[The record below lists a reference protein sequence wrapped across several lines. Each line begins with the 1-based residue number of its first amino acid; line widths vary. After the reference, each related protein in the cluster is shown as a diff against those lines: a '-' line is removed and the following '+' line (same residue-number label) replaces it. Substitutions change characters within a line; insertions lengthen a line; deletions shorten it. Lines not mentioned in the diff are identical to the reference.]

1 MPAALMA
8 ATNTSSAH
16 HLIEFL
22 IDRPLKAFV
31 LVMLALVGVRLAN
44 RAITRFVSRLQP
56 EQARE
61 ALGILRDGS
70 LPDDTAPLRL
80 RRAQRAET
88 VGALLKSAAALIIW
102 VLAMFA
108 VLNQIGIN
116 LGALIAGASIVGIA
130 VSFGAQNL
138 VRDFLAGVFVLL
150 EDQYG
155 VGDLIDAGSATG
167 RVEAVSLR
175 STQLRDIRGT
185 LWHIPNG
192 QVTRIGNFSQGWSQ
206 AVLDVEVADHVDIE
220 ATTALIEQAG
230 AELRDD
236 PALAGRILDDPQ
248 VWGVERISEGS
259 VAIRIALRTSPR
271 ARQVVE
277 RQLRAH
283 LKQVLEEHDI
293 SLLAV
298 T

>member
-1 MPAALMA
+1 MLAALMA
-8 ATNTSSAH
+8 STDTSSAD
-16 HLIEFL
+16 HLIQFL
-22 IDRPLKAFV
+22 IDRPLKALILVV
-31 LVMLALVGVRLAN
+31 LAWVGVRLAH

-80 RRAQRAET
+80 RRAQRTET

-155 VGDLIDAGSATG
+155 VGDLIDAGPATG

-220 ATTALIEQAG
+220 ATTALIEQGA

-259 VAIRIALRTSPR
+259 VAIRVAVRTSPR
-271 ARQVVE
+271 ARQLVE

>member
-16 HLIEFL
+16 HLVEFL

-61 ALGILRDGS
+61 ALGILREGS

-88 VGALLKSAAALIIW
+88 VGALLKSAAALVIW

-283 LKQVLEEHDI
+283 LKQVLEENDV

>member
-1 MPAALMA
+1 MPGALLA

-22 IDRPLKAFV
+22 IDRPLKALV
-31 LVMLALVGVRLAN
+31 LVVLAWVGVRLAH

-116 LGALIAGASIVGIA
+116 LGALIAGASIVGVA

-206 AVLDVEVADHVDIE
+206 AVLDVEVADHVDIDS
-220 ATTALIEQAG
+220 TTALIERAA

-259 VAIRIALRTSPR
+259 VAIRIAVRTSPR

-283 LKQVLEEHDI
+283 LKQVLEEHDV

>member
-8 ATNTSSAH
+8 ATETSSAH
-16 HLIEFL
+16 HLIDFL
-22 IDRPLKAFV
+22 IDRPLKV
-31 LVMLALVGVRLAN
+31 LILVVVAWIGVRVAH
-44 RAITRFVSRLQP
+44 RAIDRFVSRLQP

-61 ALGILRDGS
+61 ALGLLRDGAV
-70 LPDDTAPLRL
+70 PEDTTPLRL

-88 VGALLKSAAALIIW
+88 VGALLKSAASLVIW
-102 VLAMFA
+102 VLTMFA
-108 VLNQIGIN
+108 MLNQIGIN

-138 VRDFLAGVFVLL
+138 VRDFLAGIFVLV

-155 VGDLIDAGSATG
+155 VGDLIDAGPATG

-206 AVLDVEVADHVDIE
+206 AVLDVEVADHMDVE
-220 ATTALIEQAG
+220 ATAALIEQAA

-259 VAIRIALRTSPR
+259 VAIRIAVRTSPR
-271 ARQVVE
+271 ARQLVE

-283 LKQVLEEHDI
+283 LKQVLEEHNV

>member
-1 MPAALMA
+1 MPAALVA
-8 ATNTSSAH
+8 ASDSASAH
-16 HLIEFL
+16 HFVQFL
-22 IDRPLKAFV
+22 VHRPLKV
-31 LVMLALVGVRLAN
+31 LILVVLAWVGVRLAH

-61 ALGILRDGS
+61 ALGMLREGS
-70 LPDDTAPLRL
+70 LPADTAPLRL

-88 VGALLKSAAALIIW
+88 VGALLKSAAALVIW
-102 VLAMFA
+102 VLTVFA

-116 LGALIAGASIVGIA
+116 LGALIAGASIVGVA

-155 VGDLIDAGSATG
+155 VGDLIDAGPATG

-185 LWHIPNG
+185 LWHVPNG

-206 AVLDVEVADHVDIE
+206 AVLDVEVADHVDLDE
-220 ATTALIEQAG
+220 TTALIERAA

-259 VAIRIALRTSPR
+259 VAIRIAVRTSPR
-271 ARQVVE
+271 ARQLVE

-283 LKQVLEEHDI
+283 LKQVLEENDV

>member
-8 ATNTSSAH
+8 ATSTSSAH
-16 HLIEFL
+16 KLIQFL
-22 IDRPLKAFV
+22 IDRPLKV
-31 LVMLALVGVRLAN
+31 LVLVLLAWIGVRFAH
-44 RAITRFVSRLQP
+44 RAIARFVSRLQP

-61 ALGILRDGS
+61 ALGILREGS
-70 LPDDTAPLRL
+70 MPDDTAPLRL

-88 VGALLKSAAALIIW
+88 VGALLKSAAGLVIW
-102 VLAMFA
+102 VFAMFA

-116 LGALIAGASIVGIA
+116 LGALIAGASILGIA

-138 VRDFLAGVFVLL
+138 VRDFLAGIFVLL

-155 VGDLIDAGSATG
+155 VGDLIDAGPATG

-206 AVLDVEVADHVDIE
+206 AILDVEVADHVDIE
-220 ATTALIEQAG
+220 ATTALIEQAA

-236 PALAGRILDDPQ
+236 PALAGRIVDDPQ

-259 VAIRIALRTSPR
+259 VAIRIAVRTSPR
-271 ARQVVE
+271 ARQLVE

-283 LKQVLEEHDI
+283 LKQVLEEHDV

>member
-1 MPAALMA
+1 MPAALVA

-16 HLIEFL
+16 HLIDFL

-31 LVMLALVGVRLAN
+31 LIVVAWVGVRLAH
-44 RAITRFVSRLQP
+44 RAISRFVSRLQP

-102 VLAMFA
+102 VLTMIA

-155 VGDLIDAGSATG
+155 VGDLIDAGPATG

-220 ATTALIEQAG
+220 STTALIEQA
-230 AELRDD
+230 AAALRDD

-271 ARQVVE
+271 ARLVVE

-283 LKQVLEEHDI
+283 LKQVLEEN
-293 SLLAV
+293 
-298 T
+298 

>member
-1 MPAALMA
+1 MLAALMA
-8 ATNTSSAH
+8 ATDTSSAD
-16 HLIEFL
+16 HLIRFL
-22 IDRPLKAFV
+22 IDRPLKALV
-31 LVMLALVGVRLAN
+31 LVVLAWVGVRLAH

-155 VGDLIDAGSATG
+155 VGDLIDAGPATG

-220 ATTALIEQAG
+220 ATTALIEQGA

-248 VWGVERISEGS
+248 VWGIERISEGS
-259 VAIRIALRTSPR
+259 VAIRVAVRTSPR
-271 ARQVVE
+271 ARQLVE